1 MKARNVLEW
10 LLYAGGGA
18 YVLLFLFAAMLRLMY
33 PYEVEW
39 NEGAVLDHAI
49 RVLQGKP
56 IYASPSLD
64 FSAFVYTPIY
74 YYLTALVMKIG
85 GVGLWSGRL
94 ISILSTLGT
103 AIIAGRIV
111 HRETAS
117 SVLTFTSFALYI
129 AFYHVTGFFYDIVRM
144 DALALLLVAVSIY
157 AAMYSRRGYLVTASF
172 AALAYFTKQQMFFIV
187 PAIAI
192 GLAFRDKKQAMWF
205 SIVSVTLIFMGT
217 VMLNWETSG
226 WYRFYTMTIPGIKA
240 TKDFSWITALEFFPK
255 WVFSTLGMFTLVPL
269 VGIAMLGK
277 KSLQG
282 HWPILWAASVM
293 ALISSALSIGNFG
306 GYQNV
311 LMYNPLGEK
320 MLFASARQQQ
330 AGDEFIAKLKS
341 IQGEVWIPFHGYI
354 NTLAEKTAHVHYMA
368 MNDALVPNDTTSARF
383 QHEIDSSLAAHRFSA
398 IILDEQKVFQ
408 WDSVA
413 HYVPSSKIFSV
424 PNVFISRI
432 GEAATRPDL
441 IYLPGHE

>member
-172 AALAYFTKQQMFFIV
+172 AALAYFTKQQMF
-187 PAIAI
+187 
-192 GLAFRDKKQAMWF
+192 RSDM
-205 SIVSVTLIFMGT
+205 
-217 VMLNWETSG
+217 
-226 WYRFYTMTIPGIKA
+226 
-240 TKDFSWITALEFFPK
+240 
-255 WVFSTLGMFTLVPL
+255 
-269 VGIAMLGK
+269 
-277 KSLQG
+277 
-282 HWPILWAASVM
+282 
-293 ALISSALSIGNFG
+293 
-306 GYQNV
+306 
-311 LMYNPLGEK
+311 
-320 MLFASARQQQ
+320 
-330 AGDEFIAKLKS
+330 
-341 IQGEVWIPFHGYI
+341 
-354 NTLAEKTAHVHYMA
+354 
-368 MNDALVPNDTTSARF
+368 
-383 QHEIDSSLAAHRFSA
+383 
-398 IILDEQKVFQ
+398 
-408 WDSVA
+408 
-413 HYVPSSKIFSV
+413 
-424 PNVFISRI
+424 
-432 GEAATRPDL
+432 
-441 IYLPGHE
+441 